1 MSATHDPTTAA
12 QHPRPMRRLGTGH
25 GRVVPQLP
33 IRGKAKMTAK
43 LPMANARTM
52 TRAGEA
58 RPAHP
63 RRPAPLSGPLTPRPR
78 PSNPHSPE
86 PTPRGFLPRGLSD
99 AYRRLRSES

>member
-1 MSATHDPTTAA
+1 MSATHDPKTAV
-12 QHPRPMRRLGTGH
+12 QHLHPMRRLGAGH
-25 GRVVPQLP
+25 GRAMPQPP
-33 IRGKAKMTAK
+33 IRRRATVTAD
-43 LPMANARTM
+43 LPMAKGRAM

-63 RRPAPLSGPLTPRPR
+63 SRPDPRSDPLAPRPR

-99 AYRRLRSES
+99 AYRRSRSAS

>member
-1 MSATHDPTTAA
+1 MSPAHDPTMAA

-25 GRVVPQLP
+25 GRIVPKAP
-33 IRGKAKMTAK
+33 IRNKAKPTAK
-43 LPMANARTM
+43 LPMANARAM

-63 RRPAPLSGPLTPRPR
+63 RRPDPLSGPLTPRPR

-99 AYRRLRSES
+99 AYRRSRSES